1 MYSATAGC
9 AGVVVCTVVA
19 LALEGAVWLVTVP
32 EATPMAMAKAMAV
45 PPMAVR
51 SARGVMGCSFLIVSW
66 SGCVDLF
73 PR

>member
-32 EATPMAMAKAMAV
+32 EATPMA
-45 PPMAVR
+45 VR